1 MSDNWEDWED
11 VEVDNLIA
19 PLKEELQRLEERK
32 LVEESDNAL
41 SKELFETEDDNKLTR
56 VMNPDTNFEK
66 NKKLENENENTK
78 AKTRDKDKEKIK
90 MNKQKENE
98 QKQKEFSKK
107 NKEQKNKQKRHNE
120 LYGEVEGEYIYD
132 DYGDKFYN

>member
-11 VEVDNLIA
+11 AEVDKFIA

-41 SKELFETEDDNKLTR
+41 SKELFETDEYNKLKR
-56 VMNPDTNFEK
+56 VINPEANLEK
-66 NKKLENENENTK
+66 NFKLEKEK
-78 AKTRDKDKEKIK
+78 ASEKDKEKIK
-90 MNKQKENE
+90 IKINKQKENE

-107 NKEQKNKQKRHNE
+107 NKEQKNNQKRHNE

>member
-11 VEVDNLIA
+11 AEVDNLIA
-19 PLKEELQRLEERK
+19 PLKEELHRLEERK

-41 SKELFETEDDNKLTR
+41 SKELFETDNDNKLTR
-56 VMNPDTNFEK
+56 GINPNANLEK
-66 NKKLENENENTK
+66 NIKLENEKVK
-78 AKTRDKDKEKIK
+78 AKVSDKDKEKIK

>member
-11 VEVDNLIA
+11 AEVDKFIA

-41 SKELFETEDDNKLTR
+41 SKELFETDEYNKLKR
-56 VMNPDTNFEK
+56 VINPDANLEK
-66 NKKLENENENTK
+66 NLKLE
-78 AKTRDKDKEKIK
+78 KDKEKIK